1 MSNYDRVLYVSHE
14 INPYLP
20 ENYMSYMGRQLPQ
33 EAQDFGKEI
42 RVFMPRFGCV
52 NERRHQL
59 HEVIRLSGMNLIVD
73 DTDHPLIIKVASI
86 QPTRMQVYFI
96 DNEEF
101 FQRKATFWDEDD
113 NFFPDNDERS
123 IFFNR
128 GVFETVKKLGWM
140 PEIIHCQGWFTA
152 LMAVFQ
158 KTFYADDPLFG
169 DAKVVFSIYGEEFDE
184 KLDARFW
191 EKALYDGMTGE
202 DLELIKED
210 PSYTNLCKLGA
221 KYADAVVIASE
232 YVNDE
237 IRSYLS
243 TLDKPV
249 LDAQPEENLMS
260 VFDSFYSEVMEAN
273 SVMVE

>member
-20 ENYMSYMGRQLPQ
+20 ENYQSFMGRQLPQ

-42 RVFMPRFGCV
+42 RLFMPRFGCV

-73 DTDHPLIIKVASI
+73 DSDHPLIIKVASI

-96 DNEEF
+96 DNEEY
-101 FQRKATFWDEDD
+101 FQRKSTFWDADD
-113 NFFPDNDERS
+113 NFHPDNDERS
-123 IFFNR
+123 VFFCR

-140 PEIIHCQGWFTA
+140 PEIIHCSGWFSA
-152 LMAVFQ
+152 LMAVYQ

-169 DAKVVFSIYGEEFDE
+169 DAKIVLSIYDEEFDDVMDSRFIE
-184 KLDARFW
+184 KL
-191 EKALYDGMTGE
+191 EYDEITG
-202 DLELIKED
+202 DKIDIIKE
-210 PSYTNLCKLGA
+210 PTYENWLKLA
-221 KYADAVVIASE
+221 INHSDAVVYATE
-232 YVNDE
+232 YVSDE
-237 IRSYLS
+237 IKKYVAD
-243 TLDKPV
+243 TGKPV

-260 VFDSFYSEVMEAN
+260 VFDDFYAEVMATD
-273 SVMVE
+273 SVLAD

>member
-42 RVFMPRFGCV
+42 RLFMPRFGCV

-96 DNEEF
+96 DNDEF
-101 FQRKATFWDEDD
+101 FRRKSVFYDEDGT
-113 NFFPDNDERS
+113 FFPDNDERS
-123 IFFNR
+123 IFFSR

-140 PEIIHCQGWFTA
+140 PEIIHCNGWFTA

-158 KTFYADDPLFG
+158 KTFYADDPLFA
-169 DAKVVFSIYGEEFDE
+169 DAKVVFSIYGHEFSE
-184 KLDARFW
+184 KMDPRFW
-191 EKALYDGMTGE
+191 EKALYDNMTE
-202 DLELIKED
+202 ADLELIKD
-210 PSYTNLCKLGA
+210 PTYTNLCKLGA
-221 KYADAVVIASE
+221 KYADAVVLASDD
-232 YVNDE
+232 VNEE
-237 IRSYLS
+237 IRAYVA

-249 LDAQPEENLMS
+249 LNAQPEENLMS
-260 VFDSFYSEVMEAN
+260 VFDEFYTEVMETN
-273 SVMVE
+273 TVMVP